1 MNHLAESSS
10 PYLQLQATQPINW
23 HPWGEAAFAEA
34 QDRQVPVLVSIGYAS
49 CHWCHVMAE
58 ESFNDPEIAQ
68 YLNDNFVAIKVDRQE
83 YPSVDAAFMAAT
95 QALTGQGGWPL
106 NVFCTPA
113 GQPFFAGTYFP
124 AERRGNL
131 PSFKEVCET
140 MSQAWLER
148 GAEVVTSANTI
159 AAHVASFAELRTMGA
174 PDIWPMMEELSADF
188 DLLHGGFGTAPKFP
202 PTTLIEA
209 LLVKGEPGCLDM
221 AQRSCE
227 AMARGGIYD
236 QIGGGFHRYAVD
248 SAWSVPHFEKMLSDN
263 ALLLGAFTRTWR
275 RTADHDGPLRALI
288 ERVVAGT
295 VGFLARELRLE
306 SGAFA
311 AALDADSADIRGMA
325 HEGIYY
331 LWSPEL
337 LNDALGE
344 TDADW
349 AINTFHVTE
358 AGNFIEGLSTLNL
371 SGRIDF
377 ERLNSVCDRLLAVRQ
392 GRFAPAR
399 DDAVV
404 TAWNGWTIE
413 ALATAGMIFNEP
425 QWLTWAV
432 EAASYLWDK
441 HWLDGELKRLSVSG
455 IATKAPA
462 IAEDYGALALGYARL
477 AQALGQQIWADRAV
491 LLLKSANELF
501 SAEDGGFYDAAQ
513 NDELFNR
520 PRLVTDSAQPSGTSV
535 LIEALY
541 QVGLL
546 CDRPDF
552 LARAD
557 EALTTTYEI
566 MAKSPRHCGSAL
578 AQLLINDEART
589 GLGRATVVINDE
601 PMSELVRAAWRM
613 APVGSVIIPK
623 AGDSDFAK
631 QFQGKEKGKA
641 YICRGMTCFDP
652 VDNLKDLRTQLWA
665 RC

>member
-23 HPWGEAAFAEA
+23 HPWGEPAFVEA
-34 QDRQVPVLVSIGYAS
+34 QTRKVPVLVSIGYAS

-124 AERRGNL
+124 AERRANL

-140 MSQAWLER
+140 MVQAWTER
-148 GAEVVTSANTI
+148 ESEVVTSADTV

-174 PDIWPMMEELSADF
+174 PDIWPMMEELSAEF
-188 DLLHGGFGTAPKFP
+188 DLLHGGFGLAPKFP

-209 LLVKGEPGCLDM
+209 LLIKGEPGCLDM
-221 AQRSCE
+221 AQRTCE

-236 QIGGGFHRYAVD
+236 QVGGGFHRYAVD

-295 VGFLARELRLE
+295 VGFLVRELRLE
-306 SGAFA
+306 NGGFA
-311 AALDADSADIRGMA
+311 AALDADSADIRGVA

-337 LNDALGE
+337 LTDALGE
-344 TDADW
+344 VDAEW
-349 AINTFHVTE
+349 ATNIFHVTDT
-358 AGNFIEGLSTLNL
+358 GNFIEGLSTLKL

-377 ERLNSVCDRLLAVRQ
+377 DRLNSVCDRLLAVRQ

-413 ALATAGMIFNEP
+413 ALANAGMIFNEP

-432 EAASYLWDK
+432 DAANYLWEK
-441 HWLDGELKRLSVSG
+441 HWIDGELRRFSVGG

-462 IAEDYGALALGYARL
+462 VAEDFGALALGYARL
-477 AQALGQQIWADRAV
+477 SQALGEEIWADRAL
-491 LLLKSANELF
+491 LLLKTANEIF
-501 SAEDGGFYDAAQ
+501 SAEDGGFYDAAS
-513 NDELFNR
+513 NDKLFSR

-535 LIEALY
+535 LVEALY

-552 LARAD
+552 LTRAD
-557 EALTTTYEI
+557 EALATTYEVA
-566 MAKSPRHCGSAL
+566 AKSPRHCGSAL
-578 AQLLINDEART
+578 TQILINDEART
-589 GLGRATVVINDE
+589 GLSRATVVIHDD

-613 APVGSVIIPK
+613 APAGSVIISK
-623 AGDSDFAK
+623 SGDSSFVK

-641 YICRGMTCFDP
+641 YVCRGTTCFEA
-652 VDNLKDLRTQLWA
+652 VDNITDLRTQLWA